1 VSTEPGAPARNARAT
16 VAAYRAAS
24 VVARTLPDGTG
35 RALARGIARAK
46 AFAVPQERARV
57 LRNQTR
63 VRGPLTRLGAW
74 RAVLATYDSYGRY
87 WHELFRLP
95 RDARRSLEPRFESE
109 GFEHIVDAIAAG
121 NGVILA
127 LPHLGGW
134 DFAGAWVAGRGYPPT
149 VVVER
154 VDPPELFEWFVAVRR
169 ELGMNVVALGPNAGP
184 AVAMALRDNQ
194 PVCLLA
200 DRDLSGDGVEVEF
213 FGEMTTLPAGP
224 ATLALRTG
232 APLVP
237 AGIYFRPRGGHYAK
251 IGPPVPVERSGRLR
265 QDIARITQELA
276 RRFEDLIRDAPEQW
290 HLMQPN
296 WPSDRETFDATT
308 QAVAGPARSPVTPC
322 G

>member
-1 VSTEPGAPARNARAT
+1 
-16 VAAYRAAS
+16 
-24 VVARTLPDGTG
+24 
-35 RALARGIARAK
+35 
-46 AFAVPQERARV
+46 
-57 LRNQTR
+57 
-63 VRGPLTRLGAW
+63 
-74 RAVLATYDSYGRY
+74 
-87 WHELFRLP
+87 
-95 RDARRSLEPRFESE
+95 
-109 GFEHIVDAIAAG
+109 
-121 NGVILA
+121 
-127 LPHLGGW
+127 
-134 DFAGAWVAGRGYPPT
+134 
-149 VVVER
+149 
-154 VDPPELFEWFVAVRR
+154 
-169 ELGMNVVALGPNAGP
+169 
-184 AVAMALRDNQ
+184 MALRDNQ